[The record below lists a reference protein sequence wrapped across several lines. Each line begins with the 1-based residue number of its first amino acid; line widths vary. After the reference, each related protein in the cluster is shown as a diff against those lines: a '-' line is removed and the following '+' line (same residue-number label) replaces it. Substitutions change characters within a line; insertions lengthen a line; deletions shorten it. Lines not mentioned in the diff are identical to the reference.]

1 MDQENSGAV
10 DLFGCP
16 VLIREAKRGRPEHVR
31 TDEIAKRISMLF
43 AMGRT
48 VEAVASAVGVTQP
61 TLRKHYFS
69 EVQQRQALLDR
80 LEADQLAKLFDQSAG
95 GSTSAT
101 KALLDRCDDA
111 RAARFAAA
119 VVKDRRQ
126 ADKPAPKGKKEQ
138 QREAAGN
145 VAGHFAP
152 RDAPASLLN

>member
-1 MDQENSGAV
+1 MDQEISGDV

-16 VLIREAKRGRPEHVR
+16 VLVREAKRGRPEHVR
-31 TDEIAKRISMLF
+31 TPESAKRVSMLF
-43 AMGRT
+43 AIGRS
-48 VEAVASAVGVTQP
+48 VEAVAAAIGVTQP

-80 LEADQLAKLFDQSAG
+80 LEADQLAKLFDQSAN
-95 GSTSAT
+95 GSTAAT

-138 QREAAGN
+138 QREAAGK
-145 VAGHFAP
+145 VGGRFGPREAP
-152 RDAPASLLN
+152 SLLMQ